1 VTTPEVHPVF
11 DITTTQPLATF
22 CPDKCGCGDPACP
35 QLFVDDSAPP
45 EQRVVL
51 TDDFGSRVRMSAAQ
65 FGDLLAQA
73 KSGFLDSVI

>member
-1 VTTPEVHPVF
+1 ML
-11 DITTTQPLATF
+11 DISTAQPLATF
-22 CPDKCGCGDPACP
+22 CGDCGCGCP
-35 QLFVDDSAPP
+35 QLFVDESAPP

-73 KSGFLDSVI
+73 KSGALDTVI

>member
-1 VTTPEVHPVF
+1 ML
-11 DITTTQPLATF
+11 DISTAQPIATF
-22 CPDKCGCGDPACP
+22 CGDCGCGCP
-35 QLFVDDSAPP
+35 QLFVDESAPP

-73 KSGFLDSVI
+73 KSGTLDTVI

>member
-1 VTTPEVHPVF
+1 MLDVSTA
-11 DITTTQPLATF
+11 QPLATF
-22 CPDKCGCGDPACP
+22 CGDCGCGCP
-35 QLFVDDSAPP
+35 HLFVDESAPP

-73 KSGFLDSVI
+73 KSGALDTVI